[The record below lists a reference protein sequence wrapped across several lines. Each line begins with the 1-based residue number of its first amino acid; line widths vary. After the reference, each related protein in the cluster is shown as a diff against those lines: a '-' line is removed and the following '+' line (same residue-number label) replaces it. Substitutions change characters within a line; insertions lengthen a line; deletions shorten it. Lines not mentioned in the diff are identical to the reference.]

1 MTNLNTALYEQQP
14 STPIQHIN
22 NAMEKT
28 NMTHISDAT
37 FIVGT
42 ILITLVTIGFALAKL
57 YRKAQKELSFVR
69 TGLGGEKVVMNGG
82 TLVFPIFHDV
92 IYVNMN
98 TIRLPVHRSNNQAL
112 ITQDRMRVDVVA
124 EFYVRVQPTK
134 DSIANAAQ
142 TLGILTTEPE
152 QLKDLV
158 EGKFVDA
165 LRSVASAM
173 SMEEL
178 HEKRVDFVQK
188 VQNALTED
196 LLKNGLELETVSLTG
211 LDQTSMQYFNPNNAF
226 DAEGLTRLTEEI
238 ESRKKK
244 RNDIEQDTD
253 VQIKTKNLDANK
265 QKLEIEREQEY
276 AKFELEKEIEVR
288 RAEQQ
293 ALIIKEQAENERLSK
308 QANITKDQQ
317 VQQSEIESQRTI
329 EQYNIEK
336 NKQIELTSQE
346 KNIAIAKKSQEQS
359 IAKAEADKAYA
370 LAIAEEEKIQTTR
383 QQEIALREK
392 LVQLIEAEKIAEKD
406 AIAIKVAAETE
417 KISANNKGQAIRE
430 LAEAE
435 AHAEKTRAAANE
447 VRYAVDAAGQTALN
461 EAANLLSDQ
470 QITMKTKLA
479 LIDNLESI
487 IRESVKPMENI
498 DGIKIVQVSGL
509 NGASTQATSSQPATE
524 GLADQMVNSA
534 LKYRAQAPLL
544 DALMGEVGLKGGDI
558 NGLVSSISQ
567 PKVQTEESEPKQEE

>member
-134 DSIANAAQ
+134 ESIANAAQ

-253 VQIKTKNLDANK
+253 VQIQAKNLDANK

-317 VQQSEIESQRTI
+317 VKQSEIESQRTI

-406 AIAIKVAAETE
+406 AIAIKVAAEAE

-479 LIDNLESI
+479 LIENLESI

-509 NGASTQATSSQPATE
+509 NGASTQAASSQPASE

-567 PKVQTEESEPKQEE
+567 PTVQTEEPASKQED

>member
-1 MTNLNTALYEQQP
+1 M
-14 STPIQHIN
+14 
-22 NAMEKT
+22 
-28 NMTHISDAT
+28 SDAT
-37 FIVGT
+37 LVTGVLLLT
-42 ILITLVTIGFALAKL
+42 ILSIGFILSRL
-57 YRKAQKELSFVR
+57 YHKAQKELSFVR
-69 TGLGGEKVVMNGG
+69 TGMGGEKVVINGG
-82 TLVFPIFHDV
+82 ILVLPIFHDV
-92 IYVNMN
+92 IHVNMN

-134 DSIANAAQ
+134 ESIANAAQ

-238 ESRKKK
+238 QSRKKK
-244 RNDIEQDTD
+244 RNDIEQDTE
-253 VQIKTKNLDANK
+253 VQIKTKNLAANK
-265 QKLEIEREQEY
+265 QKLAIDRDQEY
-276 AKFELEKEIEVR
+276 AQFELEREIEVR

-308 QANITKDQQ
+308 QASIEKDQKIKQ
-317 VQQSEIESQRTI
+317 AEIEAQREVEQCSI
-329 EQYNIEK
+329 ESS
-336 NKQIELTSQE
+336 KQLEITSQE
-346 KNIAIAKKSQEQS
+346 KNIAVSKKSQEQS

-370 LAIAEEEKIQTTR
+370 LAVAEEEKIQTTR
-383 QQEIALREK
+383 EQEIAQREK
-392 LVQLIEAEKIAEKD
+392 SVQLIEAEKNAEQE
-406 AIAIKVAAETE
+406 AIAIKIAAEAE
-417 KISANNKGQAIRE
+417 KASAINKGHAIKE
-430 LAEAE
+430 IAEAE
-435 AHAEKTRAAANE
+435 AHAEKTRAEASQI
-447 VRYAVDAAGQTALN
+447 RYAVEATGQTALN
-461 EAANLLSDQ
+461 EAANLLNDQ
-470 QITMKTKLA
+470 QVSMKVKLS
-479 LIDNLESI
+479 LIENLESM

-509 NGASTQATSSQPATE
+509 NGATGTSDSKSTDS

-544 DALMGEVGLKGGDI
+544 DALMSEVGLKGGDI
-558 NGLVSSISQ
+558 NGLISS
-567 PKVQTEESEPKQEE
+567 VQENTEDGA